1 MYFFTGFNDMKNRF
15 VPEKVKSFKGNFVSI
30 GSGQHHTVAL
40 DNEGKP
46 NNNTPHKV
54 NIDNCNKIFL
64 SIV

>member
-46 NNNTPHKV
+46 NNNTPQYRQ
-54 NIDNCNKIFL
+54 L
-64 SIV
+64 